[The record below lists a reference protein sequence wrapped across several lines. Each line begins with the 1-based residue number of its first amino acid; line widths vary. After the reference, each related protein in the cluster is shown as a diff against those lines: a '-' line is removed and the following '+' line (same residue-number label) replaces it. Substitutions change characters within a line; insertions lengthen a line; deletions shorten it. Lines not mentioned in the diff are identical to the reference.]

1 MVEDVWCRCCY
12 GGGDSNGNVM
22 MKGGPLFC
30 LVVGSDDCVRGME
43 NGVANVASE
52 YGRRDGYVYSFGY
65 SDCSS
70 IPI

>member
-1 MVEDVWCRCCY
+1 MFTF
-12 GGGDSNGNVM
+12 
-22 MKGGPLFC
+22 LFLFIFIFMYVC
-30 LVVGSDDCVRGME
+30 TGTAFLLGSDDCVRGME

>member
-1 MVEDVWCRCCY
+1 MRTESRTATLLWWLWQQWQCDDEGRTAF
-12 GGGDSNGNVM
+12 
-22 MKGGPLFC
+22 L
-30 LVVGSDDCVRGME
+30 LGSDDCVRGME

-52 YGRRDGYVYSFGY
+52 YGRRDGYVYSLGY